1 MKIYVVTEGTY
12 SDYHIEA
19 VFDDEALA
27 DELARLRN
35 ELQSADCQ
43 VEEYELNALAD
54 KIKQGLLLWR
64 VVMLKN
70 GDTDWVHEAA
80 GYYPE
85 ILVSIPKLIGR
96 RQTEAM
102 LYATVWAKDKEH
114 AIKIAN
120 EKRAQ
125 IIALGLWKDGY
136 KEGNEN

>member
-1 MKIYVVTEGTY
+1 MIIYVVTRGRY
-12 SDYHIEA
+12 SDYTIEA
-19 VFDDEALA
+19 VYDDK
-27 DELARLRN
+27 ELAEELVRLRN
-35 ELQSADCQ
+35 DLQDADCQ

-85 ILVSIPKLIGR
+85 ILVSIPKLSA
-96 RQTEAM
+96 RQPVAM

-114 AIKIAN
+114 AVKIVN
-120 EKRAQ
+120 EKRAR

-136 KEGNEN
+136 KENE